1 MTAPG
6 LLPRILAAG
15 VVLSVQSLGTAV
27 SAEAAQAS
35 LTGTIVSATDHTPL
49 SGARVH
55 AGDPKTGRI
64 YSSQPTTADG
74 SFSVEALPASG
85 YELAVEADGGLY
97 IVQTPVQLAPGTAP
111 HLTVAVNRDQNGDDG
126 DDDDDDSAGVVPQGG
141 KFRGISIWDNRL
153 TAAGLV
159 LGLAFVIGALIEDA
173 TIDPDIIMSNP
184 NPGG

>member
-1 MTAPG
+1 MTDPG
-6 LLPRILAAG
+6 LLSRILAVG
-15 VVLSVQSLGTAV
+15 LILSVQSLGTAV
-27 SAEAAQAS
+27 SAEEAKAS

-97 IVQTPVQLAPGTAP
+97 IIQTPVQLAPGTAP
-111 HLTVAVNRDQNGDDG
+111 HLTVAVNRDQNGDD
-126 DDDDDDSAGVVPQGG
+126 DDDDSAGVVPQSG
-141 KFRGISIWDNRL
+141 KFRGISIWDNPL

-173 TIDPDIIMSNP
+173 TIDPDVIMSDP
-184 NPGG
+184 NP